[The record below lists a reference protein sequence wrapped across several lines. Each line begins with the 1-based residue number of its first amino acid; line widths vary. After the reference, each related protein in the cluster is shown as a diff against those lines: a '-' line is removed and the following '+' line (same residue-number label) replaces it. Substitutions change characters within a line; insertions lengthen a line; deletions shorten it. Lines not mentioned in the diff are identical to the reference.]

1 MKVTEVPQ
9 IKLTDKEKEFVIT
22 VAAFGW
28 LQDLGKEG
36 YLTNEELHDLAD
48 KYGIP
53 VVISER

>member
-1 MKVTEVPQ
+1 MKITEVPQ
-9 IKLTDKEKEFVIT
+9 IELSDKEKDFVIT

-36 YLTNEELHDLAD
+36 YLTDEELRVIAD

-53 VVISER
+53 VVI